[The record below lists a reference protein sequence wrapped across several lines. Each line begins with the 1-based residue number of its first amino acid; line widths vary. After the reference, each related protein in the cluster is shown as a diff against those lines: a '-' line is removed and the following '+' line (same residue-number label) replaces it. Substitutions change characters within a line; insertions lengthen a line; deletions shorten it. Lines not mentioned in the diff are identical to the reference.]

1 MQPMNAVDVP
11 VERLGLAGGCLAR
24 VRSAGLLDARTLASK
39 SASDLSAIGLSVKQ
53 IESVR
58 SCLDHNGLALS
69 TEPSIALRSEL
80 SYKEKPELVQGTLI
94 DVTPRPSEPVP
105 SPTSGELIIEA
116 TDDTGNDLI
125 VPDFSA
131 SELFEDA
138 APRKRRS
145 RVKTD
150 DERALRSAAKAE
162 SFASSSPTR
171 DHARVIALRE
181 TITMDVESAAFL
193 YNVSKDA
200 IYDSIKRGVGAIPH
214 RHVGKRIIIPTRP
227 VFAELGLD

>member
-1 MQPMNAVDVP
+1 MNAIDVP
-11 VERLGLAGGCLAR
+11 IERLGLAVGCLAR
-24 VRSAGLLDARTLASK
+24 AKSAGLVDARSLSSK
-39 SASDLSAIGLSVKQ
+39 SASELSALGFSVKQ

-58 SCLDHNGLALS
+58 SCLDLNGLALS
-69 TEPSIALRSEL
+69 EESAPEVISMP

-94 DVTPRPSEPVP
+94 DVTPRSSAPLP
-105 SPTSGELIIEA
+105 SPTSGDLIIEA
-116 TDDTGNDLI
+116 TDDTGNELI

-131 SELFEDA
+131 SDLFEDA
-138 APRKRRS
+138 VPRKRRS

-150 DERALRSAAKAE
+150 DERALRSAAKAA

-171 DHARVIALRE
+171 DHPRVIVLRE

>member
-1 MQPMNAVDVP
+1 MNAVDVP
-11 VERLGLAGGCLAR
+11 IERLGLAIGCLAR
-24 VRSAGLLDARTLASK
+24 AKSASFVDAHSLASR
-39 SASDLSAIGLSVKQ
+39 SASDLSALGFSSKQ

-58 SCLDHNGLALS
+58 SCLDLHGLSLS
-69 TEPSIALRSEL
+69 EEPAPEVVSVP
-80 SYKEKPELVQGTLI
+80 SYKEKTELVQGTLI
-94 DVTPRPSEPVP
+94 DVTPRSSEPVP
-105 SPTSGELIIEA
+105 SPTSGDLIIEA
-116 TDDTGNDLI
+116 TDDTGNELI

-131 SELFEDA
+131 SDLFEDA

-171 DHARVIALRE
+171 DHPRVIALRE